1 MFHQEN
7 KGVCVVRNK
16 GMEIDTSEYT
26 MFIDSDDIVLLNVV
40 ETMINL
46 IGGDKTYLV
55 ISVLNFVYS
64 DHIVL
69 IKRQ

>member
-1 MFHQEN
+1 
-7 KGVCVVRNK
+7 
-16 GMEIDTSEYT
+16 MEIDTSEYT

-46 IGGDKTYLV
+46 IGRDKTYLV